1 MIELK
6 SVVKKYQ
13 NITAVNNISLKIDKG
28 ETCVLIGPS
37 GCGKSTTLK
46 MINKM
51 ILPDSGDILIN
62 NTSVN
67 DFKDY
72 ELRRSIGYVI
82 QSVGLFPHMTVYE
95 NIKTVP
101 LLLKWDKKRMEKR
114 VLELLEL
121 FKMKSSEY
129 KDKYPFELSGGEAQR
144 VGVARAL
151 AADPEILLMDEPFA
165 ALDPITRESLQLE
178 LIRVQKVLNKT
189 IVFVT
194 HDMEE
199 AVKISTRV
207 AILKNG
213 GLVQYDSP
221 EKLLTS
227 PRDFFVSRFI
237 GSDRGLMKLGR
248 ISVGKMVKPA
258 QSVCMSENMGDVI
271 KKYPDSLFLWVTDE
285 NKRFVGW
292 INKYNDFPA
301 DKKVFEVMNEAE
313 SLFGIESECSFRD
326 VLEKMIREGVELL
339 PVLDSEGVLQGQV
352 WGRDILRMN
361 NDFE

>member
-6 SVVKKYQ
+6 SVVKTYQ

-62 NTSVN
+62 NRSVN
-67 DFKDY
+67 EFKDY
-72 ELRRSIGYVI
+72 QLRRSIGYVI

-101 LLLKWDKKRMEKR
+101 LLLKWDKKKIEKR

-121 FKMKSSEY
+121 FKMNPSEY

-199 AVKISTRV
+199 AVKISTKV
-207 AILKNG
+207 AVIRNG
-213 GLVQYDSP
+213 SLVQYDTP

-227 PRDFFVSRFI
+227 PGDHFVARFI

-248 ISVGKMVKPA
+248 ITVGKMIKPA
-258 QSVCMSENMGDVI
+258 ESVFMTEKMEDVI

-292 INKYNDFPA
+292 INKYKNFPR
-301 DKKVFEVMNEAE
+301 DKKVYEVMNEAE
-313 SLFGIESECSFRD
+313 SLFGIEPECSFRD

-361 NDFE
+361 NGSE

>member
-6 SVVKKYQ
+6 SVVKTYQ
-13 NITAVNNISLKIDKG
+13 NITAVDNISLKIDKG

-51 ILPDSGDILIN
+51 IVPDSGDIFIN
-62 NTSVN
+62 NKSVN

-101 LLLKWDKKRMEKR
+101 SLLKWDKKRMEKR
-114 VLELLEL
+114 VSELLEL
-121 FKMKSSEY
+121 FKMKPSAY

-207 AILKNG
+207 AVLRIG
-213 GLVQYDSP
+213 GLVQYDTP

-227 PRDFFVSRFI
+227 PRDSFVSRFI

-248 ISVGKMVKPA
+248 ISVGKMVKSA
-258 QSVCMSENMGDVI
+258 QSVFMTENMGEVI
-271 KKYPDSLFLWVTDE
+271 KKYPDSLFLWVIDE

-292 INKYNDFPA
+292 INKYKNFSRDQ
-301 DKKVFEVMNEAE
+301 KVSDVMNEAE
-313 SLFGIESECSFRD
+313 SLFGIEPECSFRD

-361 NDFE
+361 NGSE